1 MADHLCHLG
10 NNHKRFN
17 INERSAELV
26 KGDVDTLKNT
36 VFNLTG
42 TLESL
47 PNQVGDLSRLVTSN
61 KLAATETFTS
71 KLVTENLKKDVV
83 RNEKDIEK
91 IETSITGVN
100 TDLRE
105 VRNNLKGLDRI
116 EAGMDSFQ
124 NSIDSMQNAINQI
137 PEMVMPS
144 DLDTSTSRGLITLKR
159 CPNTL
164 EVTWGICTYQAGDKG
179 PAGGIVVSATED
191 GRHGLELSFKQS
203 SSTFGCEGVAI
214 ATGASDAPGKGF
226 TNAIANSTCGKESLA
241 MKSRLYEPNELTGW
255 YIPSIA
261 QLQSIH
267 DNLDTLDLHIDEVY
281 WSSSLVAGDEEV
293 ALAFDFMS
301 NTSVQINRADTAS
314 VRFVR
319 NF

>member
-1 MADHLCHLG
+1 M
-10 NNHKRFN
+10 
-17 INERSAELV
+17 

-179 PAGGIVVSATED
+179 P
-191 GRHGLELSFKQS
+191 
-203 SSTFGCEGVAI
+203 
-214 ATGASDAPGKGF
+214 
-226 TNAIANSTCGKESLA
+226 
-241 MKSRLYEPNELTGW
+241 
-255 YIPSIA
+255 
-261 QLQSIH
+261 
-267 DNLDTLDLHIDEVY
+267 
-281 WSSSLVAGDEEV
+281 
-293 ALAFDFMS
+293 
-301 NTSVQINRADTAS
+301 
-314 VRFVR
+314 
-319 NF
+319 